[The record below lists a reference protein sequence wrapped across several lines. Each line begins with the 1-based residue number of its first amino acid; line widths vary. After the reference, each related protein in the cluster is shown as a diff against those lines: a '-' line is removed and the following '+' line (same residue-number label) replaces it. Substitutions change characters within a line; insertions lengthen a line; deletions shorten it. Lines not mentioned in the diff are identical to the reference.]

1 MEGRLPFKMFQV
13 VRTVLLM
20 SCLRMFDCYRDVPLT
35 FKMFGSMITRFRI
48 GDLTPAAFLGMGLTA
63 WDYGILA
70 VGAILLVAVSLMQRS
85 GSVRERI
92 AAKSFPLRFVVW
104 YGLFLAIVVF
114 GAYGIG
120 YSASQF
126 IYNQF

>member
-1 MEGRLPFKMFQV
+1 
-13 VRTVLLM
+13 M

-35 FKMFGSMITRFRI
+35 FKMFGSMFTKFSVKS
-48 GDLTPAAFLGMGLTA
+48 LTGAAFLGLGLTV
-63 WDYGILA
+63 WDY
-70 VGAILLVAVSLMQRS
+70 AILLVGALLLFTVSMLGRS
-85 GSVRERI
+85 GSVREKI
-92 AAKSFPLRFVVW
+92 AGFAFPVRFLIW
-104 YGLFLAIVVF
+104 YGLFLTVLVF